1 MVLPV
6 SSQFIINRQDIFP
19 SSLSCALRTAWCGIE
34 RIHLFVVT
42 NKQNSECH
50 LDIIL
55 YSVEN
60 VYCVTIVKT
69 IFLNFIN
76 LYVRLVRLGWLTL
89 LCVSSS
95 VYVLIVVYEH
105 A

>member
-1 MVLPV
+1 MVWHRKNYL
-6 SSQFIINRQDIFP
+6 
-19 SSLSCALRTAWCGIE
+19 L
-34 RIHLFVVT
+34 IHSFVVT

-89 LCVSSS
+89 LYVSSR